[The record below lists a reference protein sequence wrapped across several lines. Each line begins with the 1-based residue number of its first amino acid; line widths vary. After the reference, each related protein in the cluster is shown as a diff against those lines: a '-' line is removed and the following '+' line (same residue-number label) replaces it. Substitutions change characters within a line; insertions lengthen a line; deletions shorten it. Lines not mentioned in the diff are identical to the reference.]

1 MGNVWKRLKKP
12 ITYSNHTHLTY
23 VNTTH
28 IYAGNYPS
36 PKNVLHL
43 DLHVWETQLP
53 IWKLKQQSN
62 INYIVSDS
70 VMIDHTN
77 MWGTTLNITL
87 LQIRCSILQIWYFL
101 EPSALF
107 KTNMEHQKL
116 AAMIFYRFLGDFHT
130 CFLPLGF
137 RANTVGFTLRP
148 SPPVIKAKTATSLDC
163 LAISAREMQLILG
176 GNPSYKGSFDDY
188 KKKTLPDP

>member
-1 MGNVWKRLKKP
+1 MGNVWKRLKTP
-12 ITYSNHTHLTY
+12 ITYSNHTHLAYT
-23 VNTTH
+23 NATH

-43 DLHVWETQLP
+43 DRHVWETQLP

-87 LQIRCSILQIWYFL
+87 LQIRCSILQIWIFSGTL
-101 EPSALF
+101 CTLQNQHGTP
-107 KTNMEHQKL
+107 KTGSH
-116 AAMIFYRFLGDFHT
+116 D
-130 CFLPLGF
+130 FLPFPGWLSHMFPSFGF
-137 RANTVGFTLRP
+137 SWRCCKHHWFHLE
-148 SPPVIKAKTATSLDC
+148 C
-163 LAISAREMQLILG
+163 SAA
-176 GNPSYKGSFDDY
+176 PTPWDHHH
-188 KKKTLPDP
+188 PW